1 MNEVLIDIRKENE
14 WIRKH
19 FENYDY
25 VSINQ
30 LLACI
35 EDLDGEIEHLK
46 EELEEANKSEE
57 EKYEEW
63 KWEQADLYND
73 EKRMGLR

>member
-14 WIRKH
+14 WIRRH

-30 LLACI
+30 LLSCI
-35 EDLDGEIEHLK
+35 EDLDGKIEKLI
-46 EELEEANKSEE
+46 E
-57 EKYEEW
+57 EKQDIDDVRNFY
-63 KWEQADLYND
+63 
-73 EKRMGLR
+73 EKREKEILDRVKEFW